1 MSYSVFCP
9 WCVGSLENGE
19 ACKFRRMLR
28 QPGCTHDEYRQACPG
43 VKPARSIDQFILT
56 RVEDLCLPATGI
68 TRICPQKPWL
78 TQGYAGMA
86 AALPIV
92 TAGWRFK
99 SQGEERD
106 LKKKRKLMGIN
117 LRLCKAVKP
126 GERAGGF

>member
-1 MSYSVFCP
+1 M
-9 WCVGSLENGE
+9 
-19 ACKFRRMLR
+19 
-28 QPGCTHDEYRQACPG
+28 
-43 VKPARSIDQFILT
+43 
-56 RVEDLCLPATGI
+56 PATGI

-92 TAGWRFK
+92 TAGGRFK
-99 SQGEERD
+99 SQGKERD

-126 GERAGGF
+126 GEQAGGFLTRITHTRRNTRHGYLERTLQVRADRFAAAVTFKQFGL